1 MAKKAERVFFVDDEP
16 LICKAA
22 SRTLARRQLEVTC
35 FTNAA
40 DCLKALDTA
49 DCDLLITDVNMPD
62 MDGVELL
69 ERVKRIRP
77 GLPVLIITGY
87 GNIPLAVRAVK
98 AGAFDFVE
106 KPLER
111 VAFLRS
117 VESALMESNQD
128 GYLAGKALS
137 KVEMKV
143 LKLIVDGKS
152 NKEAAHLL
160 NRSTRTIEDHRAR
173 IMGKLDV
180 DNIVDL
186 VKRVVKMGG

>member
-1 MAKKAERVFFVDDEP
+1 MAQKAQRVFFVDDEP

-40 DCLKALDTA
+40 DCLEALDTA
-49 DCDLLITDVNMPD
+49 DWALLITDMNMPD
-62 MDGVELL
+62 IDGMQLL
-69 ERVKRIRP
+69 ERVKAIRP
-77 GLPVLIITGY
+77 GLPVLIITGF

-111 VAFLRS
+111 AAFLRS
-117 VESALMESNQD
+117 VESALMESNYDD
-128 GYLAGKALS
+128 GLAGKALS

-160 NRSTRTIEDHRAR
+160 NRSARTIEDHRAR
-173 IMGKLDV
+173 IMRKLDV

-186 VKRVVKMGG
+186 VKWVVKMGG